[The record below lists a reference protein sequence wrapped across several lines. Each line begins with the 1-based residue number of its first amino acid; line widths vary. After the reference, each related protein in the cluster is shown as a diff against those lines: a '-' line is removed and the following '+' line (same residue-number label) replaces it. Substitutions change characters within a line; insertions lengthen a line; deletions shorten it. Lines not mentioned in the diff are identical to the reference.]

1 MRLIAQ
7 LQDKLAALDDDHR
20 RRRCP
25 VLDSPQGPHV
35 RIDGRDYLAFASND
49 YLGLANHPALVAAA
63 RDGALRWGVGGGA
76 SHLVAGHSAA
86 HAALEQ
92 ALADWLRL
100 PAALLFSS
108 GYQANLAVITA
119 LVGRGDAVFADRLNH
134 ASLNDAC
141 LLSRAEFKRFAHH
154 DLAQLERLLAAS
166 TAPTKLIAVDAVYS
180 MDGDCAPLAAL
191 LALAERFDAWLYV
204 DDAHGFG
211 VLGERGRGV
220 LEHFGLCSE
229 RLILVG
235 TLGKAAGLAGAFVV
249 AHATIAQYLLQAA
262 RTYIFTTASLP
273 AVAHALC
280 TSLALIEGAE
290 GQARRQQLQAL
301 QARLR
306 AGVQAL
312 MARRPDLGWRLA
324 DSDTPVQ
331 PLIVGD
337 NAAVMALAARLDAA
351 GLRVPGIRPP
361 TVPEGEARLRI
372 TLCASHTEADVD
384 ALLHALQNT
393 LTSDLETA
401 TP

>member
-7 LQDKLAALDDDHR
+7 LQDKLAALDGDHR

-180 MDGDCAPLAAL
+180 MDGDCAPLEAL

-211 VLGERGRGV
+211 VLGEGHGSVVEAGV
-220 LEHFGLCSE
+220 HSE
-229 RLILVG
+229 RLIQMV
-235 TLGKAAGLAGAFVV
+235 TLGKAAGVAGAAVA
-249 AHATIAQYLLQAA
+249 AHAVVIDWLVNSA
-262 RTYIFTTASLP
+262 RPFIFTTSTSPLLAHTVQASLRLMADEP
-273 AVAHALC
+273 
-280 TSLALIEGAE
+280 E
-290 GQARRQQLQAL
+290 RRA
-301 QARLR
+301 ALR
-306 AGVQAL
+306 AR
-312 MARRPDLGWRLA
+312 MAELKHQLA
-324 DSDTPVQ
+324 GLPWTLLPSDTPIQ
-331 PLIVGD
+331 PLLIGG
-337 NAAVMALAARLDAA
+337 NAEALAVSA
-351 GLRVPGIRPP
+351 GLRARGIWVPAIRPP
-361 TVPEGEARLRI
+361 TVPPGSARLRI
-372 TLCASHTEADVD
+372 ALSAAHQPQDIVRLAD
-384 ALLHALQNT
+384 ALRELAA
-393 LTSDLETA
+393 S
-401 TP
+401 

>member
-7 LQDKLAALDDDHR
+7 LQDKLAALDGDHR

-211 VLGERGRGV
+211 VLGEGRGSV
-220 LEHFGLCSE
+220 IEAGVHSE
-229 RLILVG
+229 RLIQMV
-235 TLGKAAGLAGAFVV
+235 TLGKAAGVAGAAVA
-249 AHATIAQYLLQAA
+249 AHAVVIDWLVNSA
-262 RTYIFTTASLP
+262 RPFIFTTSTSPLLAHTVQASLRLMADEP
-273 AVAHALC
+273 
-280 TSLALIEGAE
+280 E
-290 GQARRQQLQAL
+290 RRA
-301 QARLR
+301 ALR
-306 AGVQAL
+306 AR
-312 MARRPDLGWRLA
+312 MAELKHQLA
-324 DSDTPVQ
+324 GLPWTLLPSDTPIQ
-331 PLIVGD
+331 PLLIGG
-337 NAAVMALAARLDAA
+337 NAEALAVSA
-351 GLRVPGIRPP
+351 GLRARGIWVPAIRPP
-361 TVPEGEARLRI
+361 TVPPGSARLRI
-372 TLCASHTEADVD
+372 ALSAAHQPQDIVRLAD
-384 ALLHALQNT
+384 ALRELAA
-393 LTSDLETA
+393 S
-401 TP
+401 

>member
-35 RIDGRDYLAFASND
+35 SIDGRDYLAFASND

-211 VLGERGRGV
+211 VLGEGRGSV
-220 LEHFGLCSE
+220 VEAGVHSE
-229 RLILVG
+229 RLIQMV
-235 TLGKAAGLAGAFVV
+235 TLGKAAGVAGAAVAAHPVV
-249 AHATIAQYLLQAA
+249 IDWLVNSA
-262 RTYIFTTASLP
+262 RPFIFTTSTSPLLAHTVQASLRLMADEP
-273 AVAHALC
+273 
-280 TSLALIEGAE
+280 E
-290 GQARRQQLQAL
+290 RRA
-301 QARLR
+301 ALR
-306 AGVQAL
+306 AR
-312 MARRPDLGWRLA
+312 MAELKHQLA
-324 DSDTPVQ
+324 GLPWTLLPSDTPIQ
-331 PLIVGD
+331 PLLIGG
-337 NAAVMALAARLDAA
+337 NAEALAVSA
-351 GLRVPGIRPP
+351 GLRARGIWVPAIRPP
-361 TVPEGEARLRI
+361 TVPPGSARLRI
-372 TLCASHTEADVD
+372 ALSAAHQPQDIVRLAD
-384 ALLHALQNT
+384 ALRELAA
-393 LTSDLETA
+393 S
-401 TP
+401 

>member
-7 LQDKLAALDDDHR
+7 LQDKLAALDGDHR

-154 DLAQLERLLAAS
+154 DLAQLERLLATS

-211 VLGERGRGV
+211 VLGEGRGSV
-220 LEHFGLCSE
+220 IEAGVHSE
-229 RLILVG
+229 RLIQMV
-235 TLGKAAGLAGAFVV
+235 TLGKAAGVAGAAVA
-249 AHATIAQYLLQAA
+249 AHAVVIDWLVNSA
-262 RTYIFTTASLP
+262 RPFIFTTSTSPLLAHTVQASLRLMADEP
-273 AVAHALC
+273 
-280 TSLALIEGAE
+280 E
-290 GQARRQQLQAL
+290 RRA
-301 QARLR
+301 ALR
-306 AGVQAL
+306 AR
-312 MARRPDLGWRLA
+312 MAELKHQLA
-324 DSDTPVQ
+324 GLPWTLLPSDTPIQ
-331 PLIVGD
+331 PLLIGG
-337 NAAVMALAARLDAA
+337 NAEALAVSA
-351 GLRVPGIRPP
+351 GLRARGIWVPAIRPP
-361 TVPEGEARLRI
+361 TVPPGSARLRI
-372 TLCASHTEADVD
+372 ALSAAHQPQDIVRLAD
-384 ALLHALQNT
+384 ALRELAA
-393 LTSDLETA
+393 S
-401 TP
+401 

>member
-7 LQDKLAALDDDHR
+7 LQDKLAALDGDHR

-35 RIDGRDYLAFASND
+35 SIDGRDYLAFASND

-211 VLGERGRGV
+211 VLGEGRGSV
-220 LEHFGLCSE
+220 VEAGVHSE
-229 RLILVG
+229 RLIQMV
-235 TLGKAAGLAGAFVV
+235 TLGKAAGVAGAAVA
-249 AHATIAQYLLQAA
+249 AHAVVIDWLVNSA
-262 RTYIFTTASLP
+262 RPFIFTTSTSPLLAHTVQASLRLMADEP
-273 AVAHALC
+273 
-280 TSLALIEGAE
+280 E
-290 GQARRQQLQAL
+290 RRA
-301 QARLR
+301 ALR
-306 AGVQAL
+306 AR
-312 MARRPDLGWRLA
+312 MAELKHQLA
-324 DSDTPVQ
+324 GLPWTMLPSDTPIQ
-331 PLIVGD
+331 PLLIGG
-337 NAAVMALAARLDAA
+337 NAEALAVSA
-351 GLRVPGIRPP
+351 GLRARGIWVPAIRPP
-361 TVPEGEARLRI
+361 TVPPGSARLRI
-372 TLCASHTEADVD
+372 ALSAAHQPQDIVRLAD
-384 ALLHALQNT
+384 ALRELA
-393 LTSDLETA
+393 TS
-401 TP
+401 

>member
-211 VLGERGRGV
+211 VLGEGRGSV
-220 LEHFGLCSE
+220 VEAGVRSE
-229 RLILVG
+229 RLIQMV
-235 TLGKAAGLAGAFVV
+235 TLGKAAGVAGAAVA
-249 AHATIAQYLLQAA
+249 AHAVVIDWLVNSA
-262 RTYIFTTASLP
+262 RPFIFTTSTSPLLAHTVQASLRLMADEP
-273 AVAHALC
+273 
-280 TSLALIEGAE
+280 E
-290 GQARRQQLQAL
+290 RRA
-301 QARLR
+301 ALR
-306 AGVQAL
+306 AR
-312 MARRPDLGWRLA
+312 MAELKHQLA
-324 DSDTPVQ
+324 GLPWTLLPSDTPIQ
-331 PLIVGD
+331 PLLIGG
-337 NAAVMALAARLDAA
+337 NAEALAVSA
-351 GLRVPGIRPP
+351 GLRARGIWVPAIRPP
-361 TVPEGEARLRI
+361 TVPPGSARLRI
-372 TLCASHTEADVD
+372 ALSAAHQPQDIVRLAD
-384 ALLHALQNT
+384 ALRELAA
-393 LTSDLETA
+393 S
-401 TP
+401 

>member
-7 LQDKLAALDDDHR
+7 LQDKLAALDGDHR

-211 VLGERGRGV
+211 VLGEGRGSV
-220 LEHFGLCSE
+220 VEAGVHSE
-229 RLILVG
+229 RLIQMV
-235 TLGKAAGLAGAFVV
+235 TLGKAAGVAGAAVA
-249 AHATIAQYLLQAA
+249 AHAVVIDWLVNSA
-262 RTYIFTTASLP
+262 RPFIFTTSTSPLL
-273 AVAHALC
+273 AHTVQ
-280 TSLALIEGAE
+280 TSLRLMADEPE
-290 GQARRQQLQAL
+290 RRA
-301 QARLR
+301 ALR
-306 AGVQAL
+306 AR
-312 MARRPDLGWRLA
+312 MAELKHQLA
-324 DSDTPVQ
+324 GLPWTLLPSDTPIQ
-331 PLIVGD
+331 PLLIGG
-337 NAAVMALAARLDAA
+337 NAEALAVSA
-351 GLRVPGIRPP
+351 GLRARGIWVPASRPP
-361 TVPEGEARLRI
+361 TVPPGSARLRI
-372 TLCASHTEADVD
+372 ALSAAHQPQDIVRLAAALRELAAS
-384 ALLHALQNT
+384 
-393 LTSDLETA
+393 
-401 TP
+401 

>member
-7 LQDKLAALDDDHR
+7 LQDKLAALDGDHR

-35 RIDGRDYLAFASND
+35 SIDGRDYLAFASND
-49 YLGLANHPALVAAA
+49 YLGLANHPVLVAAA

-211 VLGERGRGV
+211 VLGEGRGSV
-220 LEHFGLCSE
+220 VEAGVRSE
-229 RLILVG
+229 RLIQMV
-235 TLGKAAGLAGAFVV
+235 TLGKAAGVAGAAVA
-249 AHATIAQYLLQAA
+249 AHAVVIDWLVNSA
-262 RTYIFTTASLP
+262 RPFIFTTSTSPLLAHTVQASLRLMADEP
-273 AVAHALC
+273 
-280 TSLALIEGAE
+280 E
-290 GQARRQQLQAL
+290 RRA
-301 QARLR
+301 ALR
-306 AGVQAL
+306 AR
-312 MARRPDLGWRLA
+312 MAELKHQLA
-324 DSDTPVQ
+324 GLPWTLLPSDTPIQ
-331 PLIVGD
+331 PLLIGG
-337 NAAVMALAARLDAA
+337 NAEALAVSA
-351 GLRVPGIRPP
+351 GLRARGIWVPAIRPP
-361 TVPEGEARLRI
+361 TVPPGSARLRI
-372 TLCASHTEADVD
+372 ALSAAHQPQDIVRLAAALRELAAS
-384 ALLHALQNT
+384 
-393 LTSDLETA
+393 
-401 TP
+401 

>member
-7 LQDKLAALDDDHR
+7 LQDKLAALDGDHR

-35 RIDGRDYLAFASND
+35 SIDGRDYLAFASND

-211 VLGERGRGV
+211 VLGEGRGSV
-220 LEHFGLCSE
+220 VEAGVRSE
-229 RLILVG
+229 RLIQMV
-235 TLGKAAGLAGAFVV
+235 TLGKAAGVAGAAVA
-249 AHATIAQYLLQAA
+249 AHAVVIDWLVNSA
-262 RTYIFTTASLP
+262 RPFIFTTSTSPLLAHTVQASLRLMADEP
-273 AVAHALC
+273 
-280 TSLALIEGAE
+280 E
-290 GQARRQQLQAL
+290 RRA
-301 QARLR
+301 ALR
-306 AGVQAL
+306 AR
-312 MARRPDLGWRLA
+312 MAELKHQLA
-324 DSDTPVQ
+324 GLPWTLLPSDTPIQ
-331 PLIVGD
+331 PLLIGG
-337 NAAVMALAARLDAA
+337 NAEALAVSA
-351 GLRVPGIRPP
+351 GLRARGIWVPAIRPP
-361 TVPEGEARLRI
+361 TVPPGSARLRI
-372 TLCASHTEADVD
+372 ALSAAHQPQDIVRLAEALRELAAS
-384 ALLHALQNT
+384 
-393 LTSDLETA
+393 
-401 TP
+401 

>member
-35 RIDGRDYLAFASND
+35 SIDGRDYLAFASND

-76 SHLVAGHSAA
+76 SHLVAGHSVA

-211 VLGERGRGV
+211 VLGEGRGSV
-220 LEHFGLCSE
+220 VEAGLHSE
-229 RLILVG
+229 RLIQMV
-235 TLGKAAGLAGAFVV
+235 TLGKAAGVAGAAVA
-249 AHATIAQYLLQAA
+249 AHAVVIDWLVNSA
-262 RTYIFTTASLP
+262 RPFIFTTSTSPLLAHTVQASLRLMADEP
-273 AVAHALC
+273 
-280 TSLALIEGAE
+280 E
-290 GQARRQQLQAL
+290 RRA
-301 QARLR
+301 ALR
-306 AGVQAL
+306 AR
-312 MARRPDLGWRLA
+312 MAELKHQLA
-324 DSDTPVQ
+324 GLPWTLLPSDTPIQ
-331 PLIVGD
+331 PLLIGG
-337 NAAVMALAARLDAA
+337 NAEALAVSA
-351 GLRVPGIRPP
+351 GLRARGIWVPAIRPP
-361 TVPEGEARLRI
+361 TVPPGSARLRI
-372 TLCASHTEADVD
+372 ALSAAHQPQDIVRLAD
-384 ALLHALQNT
+384 ALRELAA
-393 LTSDLETA
+393 S
-401 TP
+401 

>member
-211 VLGERGRGV
+211 VLGEGRGSV
-220 LEHFGLCSE
+220 VEAGLHSE
-229 RLILVG
+229 RLIQMV
-235 TLGKAAGLAGAFVV
+235 TLGKAAGVAGAAVA
-249 AHATIAQYLLQAA
+249 AHAVVIDWLVNSA
-262 RTYIFTTASLP
+262 RPFIFTTSTSPLLAHTVQASLRLMADEP
-273 AVAHALC
+273 
-280 TSLALIEGAE
+280 E
-290 GQARRQQLQAL
+290 RRA
-301 QARLR
+301 ALR
-306 AGVQAL
+306 AR
-312 MARRPDLGWRLA
+312 MAELKHQLA
-324 DSDTPVQ
+324 GLWTLLPSDTPIQ
-331 PLIVGD
+331 PLLIGG
-337 NAAVMALAARLDAA
+337 NAEALAVSA
-351 GLRVPGIRPP
+351 GLRARGIWVPAIRPP
-361 TVPEGEARLRI
+361 TVPPGSARLRI
-372 TLCASHTEADVD
+372 ALSAAHQPQDIVRLAD
-384 ALLHALQNT
+384 ALRELAA
-393 LTSDLETA
+393 S
-401 TP
+401 

>member
-7 LQDKLAALDDDHR
+7 LQDKLAALDGDHR

-211 VLGERGRGV
+211 VLGEGRGSV
-220 LEHFGLCSE
+220 VEAGVRSE
-229 RLILVG
+229 RLIQMV
-235 TLGKAAGLAGAFVV
+235 TLGKAAGVAGAAVA
-249 AHATIAQYLLQAA
+249 AHAVVIDWLVNSA
-262 RTYIFTTASLP
+262 RPFIFTTSTSPLLAHTVQASLRLMADEP
-273 AVAHALC
+273 
-280 TSLALIEGAE
+280 E
-290 GQARRQQLQAL
+290 RRA
-301 QARLR
+301 ALR
-306 AGVQAL
+306 AR
-312 MARRPDLGWRLA
+312 MAELKHQLA
-324 DSDTPVQ
+324 GLPWTLLPSDTPIQ
-331 PLIVGD
+331 PLLIGG
-337 NAAVMALAARLDAA
+337 NAEALAVSA
-351 GLRVPGIRPP
+351 GLRARGIWVPAIRPP
-361 TVPEGEARLRI
+361 TVPPGSARLRI
-372 TLCASHTEADVD
+372 ALSAAHQPQDIVRLAD
-384 ALLHALQNT
+384 ALRELAV
-393 LTSDLETA
+393 S
-401 TP
+401 

>member
-7 LQDKLAALDDDHR
+7 LQDKLAALDGDHR

-35 RIDGRDYLAFASND
+35 SIDGRDYLAFASND

-211 VLGERGRGV
+211 VLGEGRGSV
-220 LEHFGLCSE
+220 IEAGVHSE
-229 RLILVG
+229 RLIQMV
-235 TLGKAAGLAGAFVV
+235 TLGKAAGVAGAAVA
-249 AHATIAQYLLQAA
+249 AHAVVIDWLVNSA
-262 RTYIFTTASLP
+262 RPFIFTTSTSPLLAHTVQASLRLMADEP
-273 AVAHALC
+273 
-280 TSLALIEGAE
+280 E
-290 GQARRQQLQAL
+290 RRA
-301 QARLR
+301 ALR
-306 AGVQAL
+306 AR
-312 MARRPDLGWRLA
+312 MAELKHQLA
-324 DSDTPVQ
+324 GLPWTLLPSDTPIQ
-331 PLIVGD
+331 PLLIGG
-337 NAAVMALAARLDAA
+337 NAEALAVSA
-351 GLRVPGIRPP
+351 GLRARGIWVPAIRPP
-361 TVPEGEARLRI
+361 TVPPGSARLRI
-372 TLCASHTEADVD
+372 ALSAAHQPQDIVRLAD
-384 ALLHALQNT
+384 ALRELAA
-393 LTSDLETA
+393 S
-401 TP
+401 

>member
-7 LQDKLAALDDDHR
+7 LQDKLAALDGDHR

-76 SHLVAGHSAA
+76 SHLVGGHSAA

-211 VLGERGRGV
+211 VLGEGRGSV
-220 LEHFGLCSE
+220 VEAGVHSE
-229 RLILVG
+229 RLIQMV
-235 TLGKAAGLAGAFVV
+235 TLGKAAGVAGAAVA
-249 AHATIAQYLLQAA
+249 AHAVVIDWLVNSA
-262 RTYIFTTASLP
+262 RPFIFTTSTSPLLAHTVQASLRLMADEP
-273 AVAHALC
+273 
-280 TSLALIEGAE
+280 E
-290 GQARRQQLQAL
+290 RRA
-301 QARLR
+301 ALR
-306 AGVQAL
+306 AR
-312 MARRPDLGWRLA
+312 MAELKHQLA
-324 DSDTPVQ
+324 GLPWTLLPSDTPIQ
-331 PLIVGD
+331 PLLIGG
-337 NAAVMALAARLDAA
+337 NAEALAVSA
-351 GLRVPGIRPP
+351 GLRARGIWVPAIRPP
-361 TVPEGEARLRI
+361 TVPPGSARLRI
-372 TLCASHTEADVD
+372 ALSAAHQPQDIVRLAD
-384 ALLHALQNT
+384 ALRELVA
-393 LTSDLETA
+393 S
-401 TP
+401 

>member
-7 LQDKLAALDDDHR
+7 LQDKLAALDGDHR

-204 DDAHGFG
+204 DDAHGSG
-211 VLGERGRGV
+211 VLGEGRGSV
-220 LEHFGLCSE
+220 VEAGVHSE
-229 RLILVG
+229 RLIQMV
-235 TLGKAAGLAGAFVV
+235 TLGKAAGVAGAAVA
-249 AHATIAQYLLQAA
+249 AHAVVIDWLVNSA
-262 RTYIFTTASLP
+262 RPFIFTTSTSPLLAHTVQASLRLMADEP
-273 AVAHALC
+273 ERRAAL
-280 TSLALIEGAE
+280 
-290 GQARRQQLQAL
+290 R
-301 QARLR
+301 ARLAELKHQL
-306 AGVQAL
+306 AGL
-312 MARRPDLGWRLA
+312 PWTLLP
-324 DSDTPVQ
+324 SDTPIQ
-331 PLIVGD
+331 PLLIGG
-337 NAAVMALAARLDAA
+337 NAEALAVSA
-351 GLRVPGIRPP
+351 GLRARGIWVPAIRPP
-361 TVPEGEARLRI
+361 TVPPGSARLRI
-372 TLCASHTEADVD
+372 ALSAAHQPQDIVRLAD
-384 ALLHALQNT
+384 ALRELAA
-393 LTSDLETA
+393 S
-401 TP
+401 

>member
-7 LQDKLAALDDDHR
+7 LQDKLAALDGDHR

-141 LLSRAEFKRFAHH
+141 LLSRAEFSRFAHH

-211 VLGERGRGV
+211 VLGEGRGSV
-220 LEHFGLCSE
+220 VEAGVHSE
-229 RLILVG
+229 RLIQMV
-235 TLGKAAGLAGAFVV
+235 TLGKAAGVAGAAVA
-249 AHATIAQYLLQAA
+249 AHAVVIDWLVNSA
-262 RTYIFTTASLP
+262 RPFIFTTSTSPLLAHTVQASLRLMADEP
-273 AVAHALC
+273 
-280 TSLALIEGAE
+280 E
-290 GQARRQQLQAL
+290 RRA
-301 QARLR
+301 ALR
-306 AGVQAL
+306 AR
-312 MARRPDLGWRLA
+312 MAELKHQLA
-324 DSDTPVQ
+324 GLPWTLLPSDTPIQ
-331 PLIVGD
+331 PLLIGG
-337 NAAVMALAARLDAA
+337 NAEALAVSA
-351 GLRVPGIRPP
+351 GLRARGIWVPAIRPP
-361 TVPEGEARLRI
+361 TVPPGSARLRI
-372 TLCASHTEADVD
+372 ALSAAHQPQDIVRLAD
-384 ALLHALQNT
+384 ALRELAA
-393 LTSDLETA
+393 S
-401 TP
+401 

>member
-7 LQDKLAALDDDHR
+7 LQDKLAALDGDHR

-211 VLGERGRGV
+211 VLGEGRGSV
-220 LEHFGLCSE
+220 VEAGVRSE
-229 RLILVG
+229 RLIQMV
-235 TLGKAAGLAGAFVV
+235 TLGKAAGVAGAAVA
-249 AHATIAQYLLQAA
+249 AHAVVIDWLVNSA
-262 RTYIFTTASLP
+262 RPFIFTTSTSPLLAHTVQASLRLMADEP
-273 AVAHALC
+273 
-280 TSLALIEGAE
+280 E
-290 GQARRQQLQAL
+290 RRA
-301 QARLR
+301 ALR
-306 AGVQAL
+306 AR
-312 MARRPDLGWRLA
+312 MAELKHQLA
-324 DSDTPVQ
+324 GLPWTLLPSDTPIQ
-331 PLIVGD
+331 PLLIGG
-337 NAAVMALAARLDAA
+337 NAEALAVSA
-351 GLRVPGIRPP
+351 GLRARGIWVPAIRPP
-361 TVPEGEARLRI
+361 TVPPGSARLRI
-372 TLCASHTEADVD
+372 ALSAAHQPQDIVRLAAALRELAAS
-384 ALLHALQNT
+384 
-393 LTSDLETA
+393 
-401 TP
+401 

>member
-7 LQDKLAALDDDHR
+7 LQDKLAALDNDHR

-211 VLGERGRGV
+211 VLGEGRGSV
-220 LEHFGLCSE
+220 VEAGVHSE
-229 RLILVG
+229 RLIQMV
-235 TLGKAAGLAGAFVV
+235 TLGKAAGVAGAAVA
-249 AHATIAQYLLQAA
+249 AHAVVIDWLVNSA
-262 RTYIFTTASLP
+262 RPFIFTTSTSPLLAHTVQASLRLMADEP
-273 AVAHALC
+273 
-280 TSLALIEGAE
+280 E
-290 GQARRQQLQAL
+290 RRA
-301 QARLR
+301 ALR
-306 AGVQAL
+306 AR
-312 MARRPDLGWRLA
+312 MAELKHQLA
-324 DSDTPVQ
+324 GLPWTLLPSDTPIQ
-331 PLIVGD
+331 PLLIGG
-337 NAAVMALAARLDAA
+337 NAEALAVSA
-351 GLRVPGIRPP
+351 GLRARGIWVPAIRPP
-361 TVPEGEARLRI
+361 TVPPGSARLRI
-372 TLCASHTEADVD
+372 ALSAAHQPQDIVRLAD
-384 ALLHALQNT
+384 ALRELAA
-393 LTSDLETA
+393 S
-401 TP
+401 

>member
-7 LQDKLAALDDDHR
+7 LQDKLAALDGDHR

-49 YLGLANHPALVAAA
+49 YLGLANHPALVATA

-211 VLGERGRGV
+211 VLGEGRGSV
-220 LEHFGLCSE
+220 VEAGVHSE
-229 RLILVG
+229 RLIQMV
-235 TLGKAAGLAGAFVV
+235 TLGKAAGVAGAAVA
-249 AHATIAQYLLQAA
+249 AHAVVIDWLVNSA
-262 RTYIFTTASLP
+262 RPFIFTTSTSPLLAHTVQASLRLMADEP
-273 AVAHALC
+273 
-280 TSLALIEGAE
+280 E
-290 GQARRQQLQAL
+290 RRA
-301 QARLR
+301 ALR
-306 AGVQAL
+306 AR
-312 MARRPDLGWRLA
+312 MAELKHQLA
-324 DSDTPVQ
+324 GLPWTLLPSDTPIQ
-331 PLIVGD
+331 PLLIGG
-337 NAAVMALAARLDAA
+337 NAEALAVSA
-351 GLRVPGIRPP
+351 GLRARGIWVPAIRPP
-361 TVPEGEARLRI
+361 TVPPGSARLRI
-372 TLCASHTEADVD
+372 ALSAAHQPQDIVRLAD
-384 ALLHALQNT
+384 ALRELAA
-393 LTSDLETA
+393 S
-401 TP
+401 

>member
-7 LQDKLAALDDDHR
+7 LQDKLAALDGDHR

-49 YLGLANHPALVAAA
+49 YLGLANHPVLVAAA

-211 VLGERGRGV
+211 VLGEGRGSV
-220 LEHFGLCSE
+220 VEAGVHSE
-229 RLILVG
+229 RLIQMV
-235 TLGKAAGLAGAFVV
+235 TLGKAAGVAGAAVA
-249 AHATIAQYLLQAA
+249 AHAVVIDWLVNSA
-262 RTYIFTTASLP
+262 RPFIFTTSTSPLLAHTVQASLRLMADEP
-273 AVAHALC
+273 
-280 TSLALIEGAE
+280 E
-290 GQARRQQLQAL
+290 RRA
-301 QARLR
+301 ALR
-306 AGVQAL
+306 AR
-312 MARRPDLGWRLA
+312 MAELKHQLA
-324 DSDTPVQ
+324 GLPWTLLPSDTPIQ
-331 PLIVGD
+331 PLLIGG
-337 NAAVMALAARLDAA
+337 NAEALAVSA
-351 GLRVPGIRPP
+351 GLRARGIWVPAIRPP
-361 TVPEGEARLRI
+361 TVPPGSARLRI
-372 TLCASHTEADVD
+372 ALSAAHQPQDIVRLAD
-384 ALLHALQNT
+384 ALRELAA
-393 LTSDLETA
+393 S
-401 TP
+401 

>member
-35 RIDGRDYLAFASND
+35 SIDGRDYLAFASND

-211 VLGERGRGV
+211 VLGEGRGSV
-220 LEHFGLCSE
+220 VEAGLHSE
-229 RLILVG
+229 RLIQMV
-235 TLGKAAGLAGAFVV
+235 TLGKAAGVAGAAVA
-249 AHATIAQYLLQAA
+249 AHAVVIDWLVNSA
-262 RTYIFTTASLP
+262 RPFIFTTSTSPLLAHTVQASLRLMADEP
-273 AVAHALC
+273 
-280 TSLALIEGAE
+280 E
-290 GQARRQQLQAL
+290 RRA
-301 QARLR
+301 ALR
-306 AGVQAL
+306 AR
-312 MARRPDLGWRLA
+312 MAELKHQLA
-324 DSDTPVQ
+324 GLPWTLLPSDTPIQ
-331 PLIVGD
+331 PLLIGG
-337 NAAVMALAARLDAA
+337 NAEALAVSA
-351 GLRVPGIRPP
+351 GLRARGIWVPAIRPP
-361 TVPEGEARLRI
+361 TVPPGSARLRI
-372 TLCASHTEADVD
+372 ALSAAHQPQDIVRLAD
-384 ALLHALQNT
+384 ALRELAA
-393 LTSDLETA
+393 S
-401 TP
+401 

>member
-7 LQDKLAALDDDHR
+7 LQDKLAALDGDHR

-76 SHLVAGHSAA
+76 SHLVAGHSAT

-211 VLGERGRGV
+211 VLGEGHGSVVEAGV
-220 LEHFGLCSE
+220 RSE
-229 RLILVG
+229 RLIQMV
-235 TLGKAAGLAGAFVV
+235 TLGKAAGVAGAAVA
-249 AHATIAQYLLQAA
+249 AHAVVIDWLVNSA
-262 RTYIFTTASLP
+262 RPFIFTTSTSPLLAHTVQASLRLMADEP
-273 AVAHALC
+273 
-280 TSLALIEGAE
+280 E
-290 GQARRQQLQAL
+290 RRA
-301 QARLR
+301 ALR
-306 AGVQAL
+306 ARMTELKHQ
-312 MARRPDLGWRLA
+312 LA
-324 DSDTPVQ
+324 GLPWTLLPSDTPIQ
-331 PLIVGD
+331 PLLIGG
-337 NAAVMALAARLDAA
+337 NAEALAVSA
-351 GLRVPGIRPP
+351 GLRARGIWVPAIRPP
-361 TVPEGEARLRI
+361 TVPPGSARLRI
-372 TLCASHTEADVD
+372 ALSAAHQPQDIVRLAAALRELAAS
-384 ALLHALQNT
+384 
-393 LTSDLETA
+393 
-401 TP
+401 